1 MKISFLPLIMML
13 LTQSCAPALSK
24 QTVWAY
30 RFMGD
35 FAKQQQQEN
44 GFFAYGVG
52 SSMPKGKLKTICLD
66 FVSTGKLKLDEA
78 RVAYINLTQQMLLQV
93 NADDS
98 LRNYLDHYPFT
109 EADIEISLAFEE
121 ESGKDVE
128 PPSIAAVSLTR
139 GIIHYVWYDAS
150 TERFFK
156 ERITEPYEEALHI
169 VRSEGKVSGLNLSC
183 SQ

>member
-1 MKISFLPLIMML
+1 MKFSFLPLMIML
-13 LTQSCAPALSK
+13 LTQSCAPELSK
-24 QTVWAY
+24 QTVCAY

-35 FAKQQQQEN
+35 FAKQQQEN

-52 SSMPKGKLKTICLD
+52 SSMPEGKLKTICLD
-66 FVSTGKLKLDEA
+66 FVSTRKLKIDEA

-93 NADDS
+93 NSDDS
-98 LRNYLDHYPFT
+98 LRNYLVHYPFT
-109 EADIEISLAFEE
+109 EADIELSLAFEE
-121 ESGKDVE
+121 ESGKDVD
-128 PPSIAAVSLTR
+128 PPYIAYVSMTK

-150 TERFFK
+150 TDRFFK

-183 SQ
+183 RR